1 MEEIDV
7 KFKRNKKH
15 DSEEFKRQLKDQQNG
30 INELTVEEFIANRD
44 RYLKDGRALEGDAAQ
59 KLARKKALQDKIDE
73 FREEGL
79 SYQEAEQKANEW
91 IKDKAALHNPDQIA
105 GGYPEKIDGLGDLGI
120 NSSIKKVKLIEHIY
134 LITEF
139 MGQIE

>member
-1 MEEIDV
+1 M
-7 KFKRNKKH
+7 
-15 DSEEFKRQLKDQQNG
+15 
-30 INELTVEEFIANRD
+30 NELTVEEFIANRD

-120 NSSIKKVKLIEHIY
+120 NSSLGSQWKNKIGELDKKIRDLAKNMTEEERKSTYLNIKL
-134 LITEF
+134 TE
-139 MGQIE
+139 